1 MVQKAKEF
9 QRGLGWIWLGNWGKR
24 DVRDEENSLEENVD
38 YGCDL
43 ST

>member
-1 MVQKAKEF
+1 MEAMVQKAKEF
-9 QRGLGWIWLGNWGKR
+9 QKGLGWIWLGNWGKR
-24 DVRDEENSLEENVD
+24 DVRDEENVD